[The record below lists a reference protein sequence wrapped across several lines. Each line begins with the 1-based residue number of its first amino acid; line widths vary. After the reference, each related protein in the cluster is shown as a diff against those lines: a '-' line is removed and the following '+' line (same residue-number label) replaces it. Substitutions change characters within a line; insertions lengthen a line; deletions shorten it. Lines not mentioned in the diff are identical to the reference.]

1 MIDNGYLFAKD
12 NKRIFINTSLG
23 CAGQCAYCYLPK
35 MGYSNGSDNYRTIS
49 AQTIIEFIEKNKLDI
64 NQKTLITLGC
74 YSECWDEYNKNE
86 TISLIK
92 YFLKKGNQIQLST
105 KKQIMKEE
113 LTEIL
118 PLINYFGQ
126 LVIFVSSATISKH
139 DTIEKNTT
147 PISNRF
153 QNFSLFNSLDI
164 PVVLYMKP
172 VLKGITIN
180 DLELYKK
187 YIEKYNSLTVLKDN
201 YFSLN
206 FSNTYFNEENCKK
219 IGFIREDIEDNYT
232 NNNLNIRERAILI
245 TSLL

>member
-35 MGYSNGSDNYRTIS
+35 MGYSNSSDNYRTIS
-49 AQTIIEFIEKNKLDI
+49 AQTIIEF
-64 NQKTLITLGC
+64 
-74 YSECWDEYNKNE
+74 
-86 TISLIK
+86 
-92 YFLKKGNQIQLST
+92 
-105 KKQIMKEE
+105 
-113 LTEIL
+113 
-118 PLINYFGQ
+118 
-126 LVIFVSSATISKH
+126 
-139 DTIEKNTT
+139 IEKNTT

-187 YIEKYNSLTVLKDN
+187 YIEKYNIKDVVVGSIFTNYISEETVH
-201 YFSLN
+201 
-206 FSNTYFNEENCKK
+206 FSNKNELFYTKNSDEDMIISELSK
-219 IGFIREDIEDNYT
+219 ITNVYKRSSEVMYKYNVSNHIEKVKNEVAKLLEGDN
-232 NNNLNIRERAILI
+232 
-245 TSLL
+245 S